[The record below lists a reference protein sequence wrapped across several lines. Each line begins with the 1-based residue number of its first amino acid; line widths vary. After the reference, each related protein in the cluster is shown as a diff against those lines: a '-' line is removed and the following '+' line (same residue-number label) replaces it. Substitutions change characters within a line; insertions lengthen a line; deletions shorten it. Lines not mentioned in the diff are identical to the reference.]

1 MIVAFGALGTLL
13 VLIPALIAAGNVL
26 VCGIASAVAAVGI
39 IAIAV
44 AQPPTEIDRLLEL
57 VRPVAL
63 LGLLIPCI
71 WILLQI
77 LPLAGGTLANS
88 AWATASAALGRQI
101 NGSVTIDT
109 GASVL
114 ALARYLTAAAI
125 VLLSVAVAINR
136 QRAGTLLTIATA
148 IAVAASL
155 ELIVVEMDLVPV
167 AHLTSHSDVAN
178 LAAIGLI
185 VSCASVIRAYENLQ
199 ARKGKPRESR
209 PALPLAMAASLA
221 AAAICLFA
229 ILASSDSIAFAAFF
243 GAGIVTSACVIHRL
257 RLALWGQ
264 IGLASIAAVA
274 ILGLLATAP
283 AKDIDLTL
291 SLAKPSQ
298 FASIERMLS
307 DVKWT
312 GAGAGTFDALVP
324 IYRDIDEANLHDN
337 ASTAAIVAIEMGRP
351 FLWGS
356 VVFLLFVAA
365 LLFRR
370 ALARGRDYV
379 YASAGAGCIVALVI
393 SSFTTNG
400 ALGPT
405 TSLMASVIC
414 GLAIAQSLGAAKR
427 RSEWS
432 VEDNTRS
439 QDGQRE

>member
-26 VCGIASAVAAVGI
+26 ICGLASAVAAVGI

-44 AQPPTEIDRLLEL
+44 AQPATDIDRFFELLK
-57 VRPVAL
+57 PAAL
-63 LGLLIPCI
+63 ACLLIPCI
-71 WILLQI
+71 WILLQVI
-77 LPLAGGTLANS
+77 PFVGGTLANS
-88 AWATASAALGRQI
+88 AWSTASGALGRPMS
-101 NGSVTIDT
+101 GSVTIDT

-114 ALARYLTAAAI
+114 ALCRYLTAVAI
-125 VLLSVAVAINR
+125 LLLGVTVAINR
-136 QRAGTLLTIATA
+136 QRAATLLTISTA

-155 ELIVVEMDLVPV
+155 ELIVVEMDFVPI
-167 AHLTSHSDVAN
+167 AHLSRRTDVAN
-178 LAAIGLI
+178 IAMIGLI
-185 VSCASVIRAYENLQ
+185 VSCASAVQAFENLR
-199 ARKGKPRESR
+199 ARKGKPRDARS
-209 PALPLAMAASLA
+209 PLPLALTASLA
-221 AAAICLFA
+221 ASAICLFA
-229 ILASSDSIAFAAFF
+229 ILASSDSIVFAAIF
-243 GAGIVTSACVIHRL
+243 GAGIVLGAYAIRRL

-264 IGLASIAAVA
+264 IGLASMAAVA
-274 ILGLLATAP
+274 IIGLLATAP
-283 AKDIDLTL
+283 AKDTDLTL
-291 SLAKPSQ
+291 SLTKPSQ

-324 IYRDIDEANLHDN
+324 IYRDIDEADLHDN

-351 FLWGS
+351 FLWVS
-356 VVFLLFVAA
+356 VVLLLFAAA
-365 LLFRR
+365 LLFKR

-379 YASAGAGCIVALVI
+379 YASTGAGCIVALLI

-414 GLAIAQSLGAAKR
+414 GVAIAQSLGVGKR
-427 RSEWS
+427 RNEWS
-432 VEDNTRS
+432 MEDNTRA

>member
-26 VCGIASAVAAVGI
+26 ICGLASAVAAVGI
-39 IAIAV
+39 MAIAA
-44 AQPPTEIDRLLEL
+44 AQPAAEIDRFFEVLKPATL
-57 VRPVAL
+57 VC
-63 LGLLIPCI
+63 LLIPCV
-71 WILLQI
+71 WILLQVS
-77 LPLAGGTLANS
+77 PLAGSSLVNS
-88 AWATASAALGRQI
+88 AWPTASAALGRPVS
-101 NGSVTIDT
+101 GSVTIDT

-114 ALARYLTAAAI
+114 ALGRYVTAVAI
-125 VLLSVAVAINR
+125 VLLGVAVAINR
-136 QRAGTLLTIATA
+136 QRAAALLTITTA
-148 IAVAASL
+148 IAAAASL
-155 ELIVVEMDLVPV
+155 ELIAVEMDLVSIE
-167 AHLTSHSDVAN
+167 HLSRRTDVAN
-178 LAAIGLI
+178 IAAIGFI
-185 VSCASVIRAYENLQ
+185 VSCASAVRAYENLQ
-199 ARKGKPRESR
+199 ARKGKPRDSR
-209 PALPLAMAASLA
+209 PTPPFALAASLA

-229 ILASSDSIAFAAFF
+229 VLASTDPITFAALF
-243 GAGIVTSACVIHRL
+243 GAGVVLSACAIRRL

-283 AKDIDLTL
+283 GKDTDLTL
-291 SLAKPSQ
+291 SLAKPSH

-324 IYRDIDEANLHDN
+324 IYRDIDETNLHDN

-351 FLWGS
+351 FLWVS
-356 VVFLLFVAA
+356 VVFLLLAAA
-365 LLFRR
+365 LLYRR

-379 YASAGAGCIVALVI
+379 YASTGAGCIIALLI

-405 TSLMASVIC
+405 TSLMASVVC
-414 GLAIAQSLGAAKR
+414 GLAIAQSLGVGKR
-427 RSEWS
+427 RNEWS

-439 QDGQRE
+439 QDGQLE